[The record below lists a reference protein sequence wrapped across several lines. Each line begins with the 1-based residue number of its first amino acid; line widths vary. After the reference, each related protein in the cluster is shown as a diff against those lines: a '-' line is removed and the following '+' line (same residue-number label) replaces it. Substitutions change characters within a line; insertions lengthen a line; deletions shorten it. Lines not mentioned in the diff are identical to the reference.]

1 MDIKL
6 KAQFLLMKFK
16 ENRYGG
22 VEGNVKGFHFT
33 VTENPF
39 NLVVIYS
46 FISKREIMEPT
57 EFPLPKNA
65 DLQMICKCIMGII
78 EGKDSLDIYKD
89 LGLQN

>member
-1 MDIKL
+1 MDVNL
-6 KAQFLLMKFK
+6 KDQLLLMKFK

-22 VEGNVKGFHFT
+22 VEGSVKGFHFT

-46 FISKREIMEPT
+46 FISKREIMVPT

-65 DLQMICKCIMGII
+65 DLQMICKCIIGII
-78 EGKDSLDIYKD
+78 EGKDSIEIYNDLD
-89 LGLQN
+89 LLN